1 MTRPLLLPDTR
12 SRPPRR
18 LRRRR
23 QLLDGGDFVA
33 DANKI
38 CREGE
43 AKIQEVTRE
52 QSEAA
57 GKPQSLEEQRRVVAT
72 VLESTAE
79 AYEPY
84 MERLRALEPPSD
96 LEANWTS
103 FLDGVERAFDMIPEL
118 ADATRAGDQKRLEE
132 LSGEFTQIARDTR
145 PFARGQ
151 PARRLPARPDG
162 LAEPRVASRPY
173 RRRGRALRQLPH
185 AERLE
190 PSRGRSGVH
199 VGLPRTPAGRASPAA
214 CAASGAPCA
223 DSPSTTSSPTGAAV
237 RAASSRS
244 RSKPSPAR
252 PSPTA
257 RPSSTSTSGPR
268 AHPLP
273 LAARL
278 HGLPLRR
285 LAAADLG
292 RPGR

>member
-1 MTRPLLLPDTR
+1 MTRPLLSLT
-12 SRPPRR
+12 
-18 LRRRR
+18 LALV
-23 QLLDGGDFVA
+23 LLAGCGGDDSSSTGDFVA

-145 PFARGQ
+145 PFAEDN
-151 PARRLPARPDG
+151 RLDDCLPD
-162 LAEPRVASRPY
+162 
-173 RRRGRALRQLPH
+173 Q
-185 AERLE
+185 
-190 PSRGRSGVH
+190 
-199 VGLPRTPAGRASPAA
+199 
-214 CAASGAPCA
+214 
-223 DSPSTTSSPTGAAV
+223 TG
-237 RAASSRS
+237 
-244 RSKPSPAR
+244 
-252 PSPTA
+252 
-257 RPSSTSTSGPR
+257 
-268 AHPLP
+268 
-273 LAARL
+273 
-278 HGLPLRR
+278 
-285 LAAADLG
+285 
-292 RPGR
+292 